1 MTAIIF
7 DCDGVLV
14 DSEVLAL
21 EIELKSLKEIGLEFD
36 IDAYQKRHL
45 GTTSMEFF
53 REIESDYRAKFDA
66 PLPSDFR
73 PKIRDRYREAFS
85 TRLRAIPGVHAALE
99 SLEVMLA
106 VASGSSPEGLVQKLH
121 QTGLSEYFG
130 QHVYSSHQVE
140 SGKPAPDL
148 FLFTAESMGVRPEDC
163 TVIEDSAKGIR
174 AAVSANMRA
183 IGFTGGGHC
192 GPGHAESLLAEGA
205 DSIVE
210 HMRDLQNVVLKFIHT
225 THIFPE
231 IRSKL

>member
-1 MTAIIF
+1 MTKAIIF

-21 EIELKSLKEIGLEFD
+21 EIELKSLKEIGLAFD
-36 IDAYQKRHL
+36 LNAYQKRHL
-45 GTTSMEFF
+45 GTTSTEFF
-53 REIESDYRAKFDA
+53 REVEADYRAKFDA

-73 PKIRDRYREAFS
+73 PKIRDRYREVFA
-85 TRLRAIPGVHAALE
+85 TRLRAIPGVHDTLA
-99 SLEVMLA
+99 SLQAMLA

-140 SGKPAPDL
+140 RGKPAPDL
-148 FLFTAESMGVRPEDC
+148 FLFTAESLGVRPEAC
-163 TVIEDSAKGIR
+163 TVIEDSAKGIK

-205 DSIVE
+205 NAVVK
-210 HMRDLQNVVLKFIHT
+210 HMRDLRNVV
-225 THIFPE
+225 
-231 IRSKL
+231 